1 MEFNI
6 LSVDSL
12 MLSIVANSLHKHNIH
27 RGRDFFEKCLSE
39 EKRRSD

>member
-1 MEFNI
+1 
-6 LSVDSL
+6 
-12 MLSIVANSLHKHNIH
+12 LHKHNIH